1 MYKTYSENEEITRII
16 FDAAT
21 QRVIDLVLEK
31 VLDELPDEYDQQF
44 VDEIKQAV
52 LSGVTEGIDEEFD
65 YKEFCSSGKK
75 YIIKFAEMY
84 LENTLAH
91 VANNITSN
99 EANTVIEQV
108 RQIINMQGIPV
119 FLDDDA
125 VAVDLVLDEI
135 IQNSINE
142 TASTIVDYAVE
153 KVLEQLPDEFS
164 KKDFT
169 SRLNQI
175 IKAGININATDNADY
190 SVFAV
195 QGIDIGVMVADE
207 YLKIALMATV
217 DKMEP
222 GPAKSIVNSF
232 VTRIA
237 NHGVKGIFDEQEQE
251 VLQQELTDLAVTEA
265 QNLVTEQSIR
275 IVNSAVDYVADK
287 AKDKSTRGKNS
298 IF

>member
-65 YKEFCSSGKK
+65 YKEFCSCGKK

-91 VANNITSN
+91 VMNNITSN

-119 FLDDDA
+119 FLDEDA

-153 KVLEQLPDEFS
+153 KVLEQLP
-164 KKDFT
+164 
-169 SRLNQI
+169 
-175 IKAGININATDNADY
+175 G
-190 SVFAV
+190 
-195 QGIDIGVMVADE
+195 
-207 YLKIALMATV
+207 
-217 DKMEP
+217 
-222 GPAKSIVNSF
+222 
-232 VTRIA
+232 
-237 NHGVKGIFDEQEQE
+237 
-251 VLQQELTDLAVTEA
+251 
-265 QNLVTEQSIR
+265 
-275 IVNSAVDYVADK
+275 
-287 AKDKSTRGKNS
+287 
-298 IF
+298 